1 MRTSIVRVTPDMA
14 RTMLG
19 TNANNRTLR
28 RNRIRQYAEQIKRG
42 QWQATGEAIKFAK
55 DGSLLDGQHRLHA
68 IIEAGI
74 PVELLI
80 VQDLDLST
88 FKVLDSGLSRRPAD
102 ALKMMGINNSSQKAA
117 LVRMY
122 IAVEAGVYTD
132 NSAQMTELITRTD
145 ITDFI
150 SGNAELVDAAMVA
163 SRNVYTHCRGN
174 QPAWGT
180 LYMLI
185 AEKHGQTEAEMFFK
199 TIADGSN
206 LDAGDPRLA
215 VRNWAVRN
223 TGNKRRGD
231 HLWVYARAW
240 NAYKSNEQIHMMRLP
255 ASADTRR
262 DIRIV

>member
-1 MRTSIVRVTPDMA
+1 MRTSVMRITPDMA
-14 RTMLG
+14 KTMVG
-19 TNANNRTLR
+19 TNTNNRALR
-28 RNRIRQYAEQIKRG
+28 RTRVRQYAEQIKRG

-55 DGSLLDGQHRLHA
+55 DGTLLDGQHRLHA
-68 IIEAGI
+68 IIEAGV
-74 PVELLI
+74 PVELLV

-102 ALKMMGINNSSQKAA
+102 ALTAMGINCASQKAA
-117 LVRMY
+117 LVRLY

-132 NSAQMTELITRTD
+132 NSQQMTELITRTD
-145 ITDFI
+145 ITDYI
-150 SGNAELVDAAMVA
+150 SVNSELVDAAVSA

-185 AEKHGQTEAEMFFK
+185 AQKHGQAEAEMFFR

-206 LDAGDPRLA
+206 LDHGDPRLA

-223 TGNKRRGD
+223 TNNKRRGD
-231 HLWVYARAW
+231 HLWVYTRAW

-255 ASADTRR
+255 TSSARK